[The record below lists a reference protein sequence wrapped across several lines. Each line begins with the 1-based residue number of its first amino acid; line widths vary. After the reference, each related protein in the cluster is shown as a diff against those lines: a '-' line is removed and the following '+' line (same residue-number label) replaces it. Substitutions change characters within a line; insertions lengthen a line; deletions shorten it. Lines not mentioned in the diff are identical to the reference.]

1 MKVGIASDDQQS
13 IAQHFG
19 RTKGFVITELT
30 EKKVISR
37 EYREN
42 NFTNHNQSSKHE
54 DHGAH
59 GAHGHSHVGIMAAL
73 KDCDVVIARGMG
85 RRIYED
91 LRSANIEAIITDIPA
106 VDEAIDAYLSGTLKD
121 NPEKGCEH

>member
-1 MKVGIASDDQQS
+1 MKIGIASDDQQS

-19 RTKGFVITELT
+19 RTKGFVITELA
-30 EKKVISR
+30 EKKVIST

-42 NFTNHNQSSKHE
+42 NFTAHSQPAKHE
-54 DHGAH
+54 AH
-59 GAHGHSHVGIMAAL
+59 EEHQHSHGSILAAL

-85 RRIYED
+85 RRIYDD
-91 LRSANIEAIITDIPA
+91 LRNVNIEAIITDIPA
-106 VDEAIDAYLSGTLKD
+106 VDDAIDAYLAGTLKD